1 MQTFLGRGFLKQ
13 GFLQQGLWQRVYV
26 LRGFVRRNGWKLALA
41 CLLLLFVTAVINLWM
56 VLSGVS
62 QVYNDEDKLPPN
74 DVGLVLGATPRSRN
88 RKIKPLFRARMEDAS
103 RLYHSGKVK
112 HLLLSGRRNTRGTYN
127 EPAEMK
133 SLGLELGVPESAMTL
148 DYAGYRTLDSV
159 VRAKEV
165 YGLSRFT
172 IITNDFHT
180 YRALFLSK
188 CHNIDAVAYY
198 SEEFSVTQLG
208 VEIPREWMARVKA
221 VIDVYLLQKQPRFL
235 GPRVEIKRATR

>member
-1 MQTFLGRGFLKQ
+1 MKQGFLKQ
-13 GFLQQGLWQRVYV
+13 GLSQHMIV
-26 LRGFVRRNGWKLALA
+26 LRGFVRRNGWKLALP
-41 CLLLLFVTAVINLWM
+41 CLLLLFVTAVVNLWI
-56 VLSGVS
+56 VLSSGS
-62 QVYNDEDKLPPN
+62 HVYNNEDKLPPN

-88 RKIKPLFRARMEDAS
+88 RKIKPLFRARMEDAAQ
-103 RLYHSGKVK
+103 LYHSGKIK
-112 HLLLSGRRNTRGTYN
+112 HLLLSGRRNTRGSYN

-165 YGLSRFT
+165 YGLTRFT

-188 CHNIDAVAYY
+188 SNNIDAVAYY
-198 SEEFSVTQLG
+198 SEEFPLMQLG
-208 VEIPREWMARVKA
+208 EEIPREWLARVKA
-221 VIDVYLLQKQPRFL
+221 VIDVYLLQKQPRVL
-235 GPRVEIKRATR
+235 GPRVEIKLATR